1 MLHDKVME
9 IKFVITN
16 SYYKYKTVIKIRNRV
31 SFHMIRNN
39 EGIKTKALFYES
51 SYYFHFGLYQTI
63 RMESRLNY
71 IYYLNQKSVVP
82 IFGQH

>member
-1 MLHDKVME
+1 ME

-39 EGIKTKALFYES
+39 EGIKTKALFLKALIIFIS
-51 SYYFHFGLYQTI
+51 V
-63 RMESRLNY
+63 Y
-71 IYYLNQKSVVP
+71 IKPYAWNR
-82 IFGQH
+82 G